1 MTAAMPDRQP
11 VPTPKRSS
19 RSSRRPPSAD
29 SDGANA
35 NADANAEAEAETE
48 ASLVAGLTYNE
59 ARTALDLTLAAL
71 QASDLAVEE
80 MAGLYRR
87 ASTYAERCRELL
99 EGVEQEVIEWDETP
113 QADG

>member
-35 NADANAEAEAETE
+35 NAETE